1 MHDELYELC
10 EYPVSIDL
18 ETAGL
23 APNAPILSIG
33 AVRFAKDGNV
43 ALAGPEHEFQV
54 AVDLKGQ
61 APIDPDTFYW
71 WLEQSREAQ
80 DAVLEGKGGLSL
92 ANALR
97 ALWQWLQADSK
108 VVGRESNFIGELW
121 IRGDRD
127 SCWLEEAHKREGIK
141 PAYKFRNVRDQRT
154 MVEFA
159 ERRGE
164 AMPYRTSVPHD
175 SLEDARYQA
184 ECLQA
189 IFQRW
194 PEVGP

>member
-1 MHDELYELC
+1 MYELH
-10 EYPVSIDL
+10 ELPVSIDL
-18 ETAGL
+18 ETAGIS
-23 APNAPILSIG
+23 PNAPILSIG
-33 AVRFAKDGNV
+33 AVRFVKNPTEMLLHPA
-43 ALAGPEHEFQV
+43 ERHEFQV
-54 AVDLKGQ
+54 AIDLQGQ
-61 APIDPDTFYW
+61 APIDPSTFYW

-92 ANALR
+92 GNALR

-108 VVGRESNFIGELW
+108 VVGRESNFTGELW

-141 PAYKFRNVRDQRT
+141 PGYKFRNVRDQRT

-159 ERRGE
+159 ERRGMV
-164 AMPYRTSVPHD
+164 MPYRSSVAHD
-175 SLEDARYQA
+175 ALEDARYQA

-194 PEVGP
+194 PEDYP

>member
-1 MHDELYELC
+1 MYKLHEL
-10 EYPVSIDL
+10 PVSIDL
-18 ETAGL
+18 ETAGIS
-23 APNAPILSIG
+23 PNAPILSIG
-33 AVRFAKDGNV
+33 AVRFVKDPTHM
-43 ALAGPEHEFQV
+43 LLLPPERHEFQV
-54 AVDLKGQ
+54 AIDLQGQ
-61 APIDPDTFYW
+61 APIDPSTFYW

-92 ANALR
+92 GNALR
-97 ALWQWLQADSK
+97 ALWQWLQADST
-108 VVGRESNFIGELW
+108 VVGRESNFTGELW

-141 PAYKFRNVRDQRT
+141 PGYKFRNVRDQRT

-159 ERRGE
+159 ERRGLV
-164 AMPYRTSVPHD
+164 MPYRSSVAHD
-175 SLEDARYQA
+175 ALEDARYQA

-194 PEVGP
+194 PEDYP

>member
-1 MHDELYELC
+1 MYELH
-10 EYPVSIDL
+10 ELPVSIDL

-33 AVRFAKDGNV
+33 AVRFVKDPTHM
-43 ALAGPEHEFQV
+43 LLLPPERHEFQV
-54 AVDLKGQ
+54 AIDLQGQ
-61 APIDPDTFYW
+61 APIDPSTFYW

-108 VVGRESNFIGELW
+108 VVGRESNFTGELW

-127 SCWLEEAHKREGIK
+127 SCWLEEAYKREGIK
-141 PAYKFRNVRDQRT
+141 PGYKFRNVRDQRT

-159 ERRGE
+159 ERRGMV
-164 AMPYRTSVPHD
+164 MPYRSSVAHD
-175 SLEDARYQA
+175 ALEDARYQA

-194 PEVGP
+194 PEDYP

>member
-1 MHDELYELC
+1 MYELH
-10 EYPVSIDL
+10 ELPVSIDL
-18 ETAGL
+18 ETASL

-33 AVRFAKDGNV
+33 AVRFVKDPTHM
-43 ALAGPEHEFQV
+43 LLLPPERHEFQV
-54 AVDLKGQ
+54 AINLQGQ
-61 APIDPDTFYW
+61 APIDPSTFYW

-80 DAVLEGKGGLSL
+80 DAVLEGNGGLSL
-92 ANALR
+92 GNALR

-108 VVGRESNFIGELW
+108 VVGRESNFTGELW

-159 ERRGE
+159 ERRGLV
-164 AMPYRTSVPHD
+164 MPYRSGVPHD

-194 PEVGP
+194 PEDYP

>member
-1 MHDELYELC
+1 MYELH
-10 EYPVSIDL
+10 ELPVSIDL
-18 ETAGL
+18 ETAGIS
-23 APNAPILSIG
+23 PNAPILSIG
-33 AVRFAKDGNV
+33 AVRFVKDPTHM
-43 ALAGPEHEFQV
+43 LLLPPERHEFQV
-54 AVDLKGQ
+54 AINLQGQ
-61 APIDPDTFYW
+61 APIDPSTFYW

-80 DAVLEGKGGLSL
+80 DAVLEGNGGLSL
-92 ANALR
+92 GNALR

-108 VVGRESNFIGELW
+108 VVGRESNFTGELW

-159 ERRGE
+159 ERRGLV
-164 AMPYRTSVPHD
+164 MPYRSGVPHD

-194 PEVGP
+194 PEDYP

>member
-1 MHDELYELC
+1 MYELH
-10 EYPVSIDL
+10 ELPVSIDL
-18 ETAGL
+18 ETAGIS
-23 APNAPILSIG
+23 PNAPILSIG
-33 AVRFAKDGNV
+33 AVRFVKDPTHM
-43 ALAGPEHEFQV
+43 LLLPPERHEFQV
-54 AVDLKGQ
+54 AIDLQGQ
-61 APIDPDTFYW
+61 TPIDPSTFYW

-92 ANALR
+92 GNALR

-108 VVGRESNFIGELW
+108 VVGRESNFTGELW

-159 ERRGE
+159 ERRGLV
-164 AMPYRTSVPHD
+164 MPYRSGVPHD

-194 PEVGP
+194 PEDYP

>member
-1 MHDELYELC
+1 MYELH
-10 EYPVSIDL
+10 ELPVSIDL

-33 AVRFAKDGNV
+33 AVRFVKDPTHM
-43 ALAGPEHEFQV
+43 LLLPPERHEFSCTI
-54 AVDLKGQ
+54 DLKGQ
-61 APIDPDTFYW
+61 APIDPSTFYW
-71 WLEQSREAQ
+71 WLKQSREAQ
-80 DAVLEGKGGLSL
+80 DGVLEGEGGLSL
-92 ANALR
+92 GNALR
-97 ALWQWLQADSK
+97 ALWQWLQADSTT
-108 VVGRESNFIGELW
+108 VGRESNFTGELW

-141 PAYKFRNVRDQRT
+141 PAYQFRKVRDQRT

-159 ERRGE
+159 EARGLV
-164 AMPYRTSVPHD
+164 MPHRSGVAHD
-175 SLEDARYQA
+175 ALEDARYQA

-194 PEVGP
+194 PEDY

>member
-1 MHDELYELC
+1 MYELH
-10 EYPVSIDL
+10 ELPVSIDL

-23 APNAPILSIG
+23 TPNAPILSIG
-33 AVRFAKDGNV
+33 AVRFRKDGV
-43 ALAGPEHEFQV
+43 PLPGPEHEFSCTI
-54 AVDLKGQ
+54 DLQGQ
-61 APIDPDTFYW
+61 APIDPSTFYW

-92 ANALR
+92 GNALR
-97 ALWQWLQADSK
+97 ALWQWLQADSH
-108 VVGRESNFIGELW
+108 VVGRESNFTGELW

-141 PAYKFRNVRDQRT
+141 PAYKFHKVRDQRT

-159 ERRGE
+159 EARGE
-164 AMPYRTSVPHD
+164 VMPYRSGVAHD
-175 SLEDARYQA
+175 ALEDARYQA

-194 PEVGP
+194 PE

>member
-1 MHDELYELC
+1 MYELH
-10 EYPVSIDL
+10 ELPVSIDL

-33 AVRFAKDGNV
+33 AVRFVKDPTHM
-43 ALAGPEHEFQV
+43 LLLPPERHEFQV
-54 AVDLKGQ
+54 AIDLQGQ
-61 APIDPDTFYW
+61 APIDPGTFYW

-92 ANALR
+92 GNALR
-97 ALWQWLQADSK
+97 ALRQWLQADSH
-108 VVGRESNFIGELW
+108 VVGRESNFTGELW

-141 PAYKFRNVRDQRT
+141 PGYKFRNVRDQRT

-159 ERRGE
+159 ERRGMV
-164 AMPYRTSVPHD
+164 MPYRSGVAHD
-175 SLEDARYQA
+175 ALEDARYQA
-184 ECLQA
+184 ECLQE

-194 PEVGP
+194 PEDYP

>member
-1 MHDELYELC
+1 MGGVTFDDITSL
-10 EYPVSIDL
+10 PVSIDL

-33 AVRFAKDGNV
+33 AVRFSKDRSV
-43 ALAGPEHEFQV
+43 DLDGPEHEFHV
-54 AVDLKGQ
+54 AIDLKGQ

-71 WLEQSREAQ
+71 WLQQSREAQ
-80 DAVLEGKGGLSL
+80 DAVLQGQGGLSL
-92 ANALR
+92 GNALR
-97 ALWQWLQADSK
+97 ALWQWMQADTI
-108 VVGRESNFIGELW
+108 VAGRESNFIGEIW

-141 PAYKFRNVRDQRT
+141 PGYKFRNVRDQRT

-159 ERRGE
+159 EARGLV
-164 AMPYRTSVPHD
+164 MPYRSSVAHD
-175 SLEDARYQA
+175 ALEDARYQA

-194 PEVGP
+194 PE

>member
-1 MHDELYELC
+1 MYELH
-10 EYPVSIDL
+10 ELPVSIDL
-18 ETAGL
+18 ETAGIS
-23 APNAPILSIG
+23 PNAPILSIG
-33 AVRFAKDGNV
+33 AVRFVKDPTHM
-43 ALAGPEHEFQV
+43 LLLPPERHEFQV
-54 AVDLKGQ
+54 AINLQGQ
-61 APIDPDTFYW
+61 APIDPSTFYW

-92 ANALR
+92 GNALR

-108 VVGRESNFIGELW
+108 VVGRESNFTGELW

-159 ERRGE
+159 ERRGLV
-164 AMPYRTSVPHD
+164 MPYRSGVPHD

-194 PEVGP
+194 PEDYP

>member
-1 MHDELYELC
+1 MYELH
-10 EYPVSIDL
+10 ELPVSIDL

-33 AVRFAKDGNV
+33 AVRFVKDPTHMV
-43 ALAGPEHEFQV
+43 LHPAERHEFQV
-54 AVDLKGQ
+54 AIDLKGQ

-71 WLEQSREAQ
+71 WLEQRREAQ

-92 ANALR
+92 GNALR
-97 ALWQWLQADSK
+97 ALWQWLQADST
-108 VVGRESNFIGELW
+108 VIGRESNFTGELW

-159 ERRGE
+159 ERRGLV
-164 AMPYRTSVPHD
+164 MPYRSGVPHD

-194 PEVGP
+194 PEDYP